1 MRIINVVGARPNFM
15 KISPIMA
22 AMKEYPDIEPILV
35 HTGQHY
41 DQLMSDQFFKELHI
55 PYPNINLNVGS
66 DSQAKQVAKIMEKF
80 DDVCKELNPDG
91 ILVVG
96 DVNSTLACSL
106 VASKS
111 GIKLV
116 HLEAG
121 LRSNDRKMPEEIN
134 RLVTDTLADL
144 LLTPSEDANC
154 NLIRE
159 GISPDKIVCV
169 GNIMIDTLFRYL
181 PMARESKILKKHG
194 LKEYEYVLLT
204 MHRPDNVDKREQL
217 ESFIQAFDIIQ
228 KDIPVIFPVHPRTL
242 KNLHVFNLMKHL
254 ENMSNLIIEN
264 TLGYYDFMRLT
275 SGAKIVITD
284 SGGIQEETTVL
295 KIPCITIRENTE
307 RPLTVEMGSNVVVGK
322 DTKMLLK
329 YVKKALQG
337 EWKEVRIPDKWDGK
351 TANRVVDTIYQRLK
365 YE

>member
-1 MRIINVVGARPNFM
+1 M
-15 KISPIMA
+15 
-22 AMKEYPDIEPILV
+22 
-35 HTGQHY
+35 
-41 DQLMSDQFFKELHI
+41 
-55 PYPNINLNVGS
+55 
-66 DSQAKQVAKIMEKF
+66 
-80 DDVCKELNPDG
+80 
-91 ILVVG
+91 
-96 DVNSTLACSL
+96 
-106 VASKS
+106 
-111 GIKLV
+111 
-116 HLEAG
+116 
-121 LRSNDRKMPEEIN
+121 
-134 RLVTDTLADL
+134 
-144 LLTPSEDANC
+144 
-154 NLIRE
+154 
-159 GISPDKIVCV
+159 
-169 GNIMIDTLFRYL
+169 
-181 PMARESKILKKHG
+181 
-194 LKEYEYVLLT
+194 
-204 MHRPDNVDKREQL
+204 

-307 RPLTVEMGSNVVVGK
+307 RPLTVEMGSNVVIGK